1 MSAQLVKAL
10 YDKNKEQL
18 VLVCSLGSLGHQHKA
33 VVGKRGSEF
42 KSLLKNKNLNNNNNK
57 R

>member
-33 VVGKRGSEF
+33 VVGKKGSEF
-42 KSLLKNKNLNNNNNK
+42 KSLLRKK
-57 R
+57 